1 MIHFENKSFEKY
13 VQTANI
19 KFPDHCPVC
28 MGNIVVKENGTVEC
42 ANPEC
47 TQKIAHKF
55 QHFFTGME
63 IMGAGDAFVNA
74 LARSIKTINELC
86 ENAVSG
92 KKDKFVIAANS
103 EKNGEKIVKNI
114 VKALEKPVSLEKY
127 FDLFDLDGIGE
138 GRLVGMDKWPC
149 FKDFYKAEDKTAAI
163 DKYNGKDAFVYGTDK
178 CVSDSV
184 KMILEEQIE
193 IKIDDIKKSVRYFQF
208 ADPKAS
214 SVAGGKLE
222 GLSFCFTGKA
232 EAIDGGRKACEALV
246 VQNGGTISSVKKGL
260 SYLVTDDTESG
271 SSKNVKAAAL
281 GIPVITSFQFR
292 DMVNNS

>member
-1 MIHFENKSFEKY
+1 MIQFENKCFEKY

-28 MGNIVVKENGTVEC
+28 MGDIIVKDNGTVEC
-42 ANPEC
+42 INPNC
-47 TQKIAHKF
+47 VQKIAHKF

-74 LARSIKTINELC
+74 LAKSVNTINELC

-92 KKDKFVIAANS
+92 KKDKFVTAANS
-103 EKNGEKIVKNI
+103 EKNGEKIMKNI
-114 VKALEKPVSLEKY
+114 VKALEKPVSLERY

-149 FKDFYKAEDKTAAI
+149 FKDFYNAADKTAAM
-163 DKYNGKDAFVYGTDK
+163 DQYNSKDAFVYGTDK

-184 KMILEEQIE
+184 KMILEEQID
-193 IKIDDIKKSVRYFQF
+193 IKIDDIKKSVKYFQF
-208 ADPKAS
+208 ADPKAVA
-214 SVAGGKLE
+214 VAGGKLE

-246 VQNGGTISSVKKGL
+246 VQNGGTVSSVKKGL